1 MRRRNCIEL
10 LVARSVERQ
19 QRTTSPATHAGPSVR
34 SMGAHGRAHGGGA
47 GKVSAICDCRQ
58 GRQIGQLARDVTRYS
73 RRYTKGLSRVR
84 GCFVIRLA
92 ERPCLLGKRIHLRLH
107 ELTLNSKN
115 LLKILGLAQ
124 LPYAFGGSGDVSL
137 SIGFHFFS

>member
-1 MRRRNCIEL
+1 MAAALEKFPRYEI
-10 LVARSVERQ
+10 AATASA
-19 QRTTSPATHAGPSVR
+19 PATLKGTAPVQPRKR
-34 SMGAHGRAHGGGA
+34 S
-47 GKVSAICDCRQ
+47 DCVVALKRKRDCTQ

-84 GCFVIRLA
+84 GCFVTRLA

-124 LPYAFGGSGDVSL
+124 LPYALGGSGDVSL